1 MKHLGN
7 PHMAI
12 IDSGRFISL
21 LTDKV
26 EDGNVSIGP
35 IMCNRASIRQRY
47 DLLAIDLSS
56 IPLFSLIIAG
66 GINPCVHRSSW

>member
-1 MKHLGN
+1 MD
-7 PHMAI
+7 I
-12 IDSGRFISL
+12 IDSGGCIWH
-21 LTDKV
+21 LTGKV
-26 EDGNVSIGP
+26 EDGNVFIEP

-66 GINPCVHRSSW
+66 